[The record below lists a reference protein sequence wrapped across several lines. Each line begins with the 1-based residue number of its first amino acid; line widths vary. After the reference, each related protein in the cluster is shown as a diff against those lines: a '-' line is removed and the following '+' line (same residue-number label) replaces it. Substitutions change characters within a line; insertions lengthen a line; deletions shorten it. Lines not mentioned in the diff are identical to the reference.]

1 MVPHLGKLIDGS
13 VLRDFSTP
21 IYYFLNSGVLSLERS
36 PAHVICYLVE
46 FMRDV
51 TKSYRPS

>member
-21 IYYFLNSGVLSLERS
+21 IYYFLNSGVLGLERS